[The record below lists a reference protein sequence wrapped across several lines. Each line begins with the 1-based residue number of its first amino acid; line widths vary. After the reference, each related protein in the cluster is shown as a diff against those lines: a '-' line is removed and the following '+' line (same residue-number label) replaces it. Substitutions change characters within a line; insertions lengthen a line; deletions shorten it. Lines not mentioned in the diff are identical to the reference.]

1 MTKIVFKSDLSPL
14 FDVLKMPLGVL
25 FHPAIIAYRESESSI
40 YVSDQ
45 YAASA
50 IARLEESR
58 VQIQVMQALNGSR

>member
-40 YVSDQ
+40 YLAEP
-45 YAASA
+45 YAKTA
-50 IARLEESR
+50 IARLEESGLPLNV
-58 VQIQVMQALNGSR
+58 VQV

>member
-40 YVSDQ
+40 YVADQ
-45 YAASA
+45 YAPTA
-50 IARLEESR
+50 IARLEESC
-58 VQIQVMQALNGSR
+58 VPIQVVQA